1 MSLAGVDE
9 ALRWK
14 HLDSASVFSPLLT
27 FGSVEWASFKFPSC
41 TLSLSRSLGCISLI
55 SAEFIFNCPFVTSCW
70 TCEMMTID
78 YWSETSRTRE
88 SPWWLLFRWAHCSFP
103 TTVDPHPPTRPTL
116 TTVLLMMVLIFVA
129 EGQTKLSSDDLWPPL
144 FTCPHLFLCS
154 YDK

>member
-9 ALRWK
+9 GLRWK

-41 TLSLSRSLGCISLI
+41 TLSLSGHSAAFLWFLLSSYLTVPLSLP
-55 SAEFIFNCPFVTSCW
+55 AEPV
-70 TCEMMTID
+70 
-78 YWSETSRTRE
+78 R
-88 SPWWLLFRWAHCSFP
+88 WWLLITDQRLLGLVNLPDDFCLDEHTVASRQQLTP
-103 TTVDPHPPTRPTL
+103 THPPAHTDHS
-116 TTVLLMMVLIFVA
+116 II
-129 EGQTKLSSDDLWPPL
+129 DDGIDLYSWRSNRIVLWPPL

>member
-70 TCEMMTID
+70 TCEMMIID

-103 TTVDPHPPTRPTL
+103 TTVDPHPAHS
-116 TTVLLMMVLIFVA
+116 II
-129 EGQTKLSSDDLWPPL
+129 DDGID
-144 FTCPHLFLCS
+144 LCS
-154 YDK
+154 WRSNRIVLWWPLTSPVHLPSPLSMFIW